1 MLGACLRRA
10 PDSRLPRI
18 LGRASGRLRPRVSIG
33 TAMHGSAARWAVSA
47 RRTPLF
53 ASPLTLRELTD
64 AEDAR
69 APGSDA
75 TADTA
80 ARPSLAVRS

>member
-1 MLGACLRRA
+1 
-10 PDSRLPRI
+10 
-18 LGRASGRLRPRVSIG
+18 
-33 TAMHGSAARWAVSA
+33 MHGSAARWAVSA